1 MKKLAFVL
9 GLMIGYVFGT
19 RAGRERYEQ
28 IKRAAATLW
37 ESSLVKRGR
46 ASVGDYTSGI
56 RSSLQDSVVDAA
68 RNLVQAVLQFT
79 KPDSAEP
86 AKPAPK
92 KRAPAKAPAKKRST
106 SSTPAK
112 PSAEPKPQAKE

>member
-28 IKRAAATLW
+28 FKRAAATLW

-79 KPDSAEP
+79 KPDAAET
-86 AKPAPK
+86 AAPAPK
-92 KRAPAKAPAKKRST
+92 KRAPAKAAAKKRST

>member
-1 MKKLAFVL
+1 MKKFAFVL

-28 IKRAAATLW
+28 IKRATLTLW
-37 ESSLVKRGR
+37 DSNMVKRGR
-46 ASVGDYTSGI
+46 ASVGEYTSGN

-79 KPDSAEP
+79 KQSASEP
-86 AKPAPK
+86 ESSTPAQKPA
-92 KRAPAKAPAKKRST
+92 RST
-106 SSTPAK
+106 SSTPTPK
-112 PSAEPKPQAKE
+112 TPRPTAEPKAGAQG